1 MIEKVL
7 NVALLCFVAI
17 SSVLLLDAIIQE
29 LMR

>member
-7 NVALLCFVAI
+7 NVALFCFIVT